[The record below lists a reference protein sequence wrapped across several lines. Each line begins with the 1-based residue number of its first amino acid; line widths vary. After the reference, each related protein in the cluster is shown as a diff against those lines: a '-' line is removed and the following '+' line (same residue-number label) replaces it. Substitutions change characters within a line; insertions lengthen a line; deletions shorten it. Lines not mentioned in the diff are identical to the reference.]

1 MVIKKIINIFELDY
15 EIVMDIEFSF
25 KEFLIRNCGNKKI
38 KITQYSELNDSF
50 FQENRSESISLLGIC
65 SFILDYPLSFFDVK
79 KLSREVLEVGEE
91 RKIISSNKM
100 IVNGINYSMDL
111 DKLLKCLVDKDKS
124 ILTVLDRFRKGLF
137 MEYESVE
144 RASDL
149 YNEEAILV
157 YFNIIE
163 FLAKKYEKQFTNYIE
178 SNIKECMDNFYDKA
192 FYLTSEEKQDKNN
205 KNLKIIKSILLEEE
219 KTVKNKIIFML
230 NEFGICSNQLNLV
243 ISDFVKNR
251 NNIAHGNVCN
261 KLSSCCGQS
270 FFNLEL
276 DSINISENLKK
287 ICKLIISKYFQL
299 NEIFKEDYLKI
310 MPITKKILKDIIKNP
325 VNYKLKNMELINRE
339 NNINYEEI
347 YRCYIAVGGIKLD
360 ELSLILEKEYLKLE
374 VTEEIK
380 DIVLEISTILAD
392 SNIQNISNKA
402 KENIKKAVNN
412 NWVNKSDLETILN
425 DQIFY
430 GVKSNWLELY
440 IKTL

>member
-1 MVIKKIINIFELDY
+1 MAINKIIKIFELDC
-15 EIVMDIEFSF
+15 EIAMDIEFSF
-25 KEFLIRNCGNKKI
+25 KEFLIRNFGNKKI

-91 RKIISSNKM
+91 REIISYNKM
-100 IVNGINYSMDL
+100 IVNDIDYSSDL
-111 DKLLKCLVDKDKS
+111 DKLIKLLANNDKS

-137 MEYESVE
+137 MECESTH

-149 YNEEAILV
+149 YNDEAILI

-163 FLAKKYEKQFTNYIE
+163 FLAEKYGKQFSNYLELNIE
-178 SNIKECMDNFYDKA
+178 ESIDNFYVKA
-192 FYLTSEEKQDKNN
+192 FYLTSEEKKN
-205 KNLKIIKSILLEEE
+205 KKQENLKLIKSILLEKE
-219 KTVKNKIIFML
+219 KTVKNKILFML
-230 NEFGICSNQLNLV
+230 NEFGICSNQLNLL

-251 NNIAHGNVCN
+251 NNIAHGNVYN

-276 DSINISENLKK
+276 NSINISNNLKT
-287 ICKLIISKYFQL
+287 ICKLIISKHFQL

-310 MPITKKILKDIIKNP
+310 MPVTKKILKDIIKNP
-325 VNYKLKNMELINRE
+325 TSYKLKNMELINSE

-347 YRCYIAVGGIKLD
+347 YRCYIAIGGMKLD
-360 ELSLILEKEYLKLE
+360 ELSLILEKEYLELE

-402 KENIKKAVNN
+402 KENIEKAINN
-412 NWVNKSDLETILN
+412 NWVNKSDLEMILEH
-425 DQIFY
+425 QIFY
-430 GVKSNWLELY
+430 GVKSNWLESY
-440 IKTL
+440 IKA